1 MKVFIS
7 WSGDLSKRLAEALR
21 DWFPDVIQ
29 VIETFFTP
37 ADVDKGSLW
46 ESEIAGQLETS
57 DFGILVLTPT
67 NTSAPWLVFEA
78 GALSKHRGKARVCPI
93 LFGLRTS
100 EITGPLARFQF
111 TQFTY
116 NEMLNLIQTIRGLY
130 DDARITEALVAKAF
144 HRAWPDLE
152 KRVGLILEKGEDAP
166 RPREPKLNEVLD
178 EILRGVRAI
187 DRKLDEERTPAGLF
201 GDSAN

>member
-78 GALSKHRGKARVCPI
+78 GALSKHRGKARVM
-93 LFGLRTS
+93 
-100 EITGPLARFQF
+100 A
-111 TQFTY
+111 
-116 NEMLNLIQTIRGLY
+116 
-130 DDARITEALVAKAF
+130 
-144 HRAWPDLE
+144 
-152 KRVGLILEKGEDAP
+152 
-166 RPREPKLNEVLD
+166 VLK
-178 EILRGVRAI
+178 VQ
-187 DRKLDEERTPAGLF
+187 
-201 GDSAN
+201 